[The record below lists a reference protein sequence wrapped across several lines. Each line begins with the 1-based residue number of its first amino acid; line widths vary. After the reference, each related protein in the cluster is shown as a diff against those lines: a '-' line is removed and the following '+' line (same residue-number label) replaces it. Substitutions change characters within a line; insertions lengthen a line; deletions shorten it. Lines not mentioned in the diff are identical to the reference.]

1 MTNRDLLA
9 LCWGNLRRR
18 KTRTALS
25 VIGVVVGVFAIVVMV
40 SIGFGLSESFSRQ
53 IESYGNLHT
62 IQIYNWGSG
71 VTDANGQQIALDD
84 KTIDKIGKIKGVT
97 GATPIL
103 NSDLNIGAGH
113 FKTQASIQ
121 GIRPDIMEKL
131 GYEVEA
137 GRLLNGGDKYS
148 LVFGKNVTYRFYDP
162 RKQESANWNADT
174 APVDVM
180 IEKIIITG
188 DWNYMT
194 RDEGTGDVKYEQ
206 FEAKAVGILAGE
218 NDESAYN
225 VYMDIDSLREIMEKN
240 QRAEGQTVS
249 TKKTYDQ
256 ALVYV
261 EDINLVSDIC
271 DTIKDSYGFQ
281 TYSLNDLLKQMQKTM
296 STIQLVLG
304 GIGAISLLVAAIG
317 IANTMVMSVYER
329 TREIG
334 VMKVIGASLTD
345 IKKMFLIEAGMIGF
359 LGGVFGLALSF
370 LVSTLMNTV
379 LMPIFSGVIG
389 GIAGGESSVI
399 SVIPWWVA
407 VGALAFAAFIGVIS
421 GYVPANRAMNLSVL
435 ESLKNE

>member
-1 MTNRDLLA
+1 MTNRDLFE

-40 SIGFGLSESFSRQ
+40 SIGFGLSETFSRQ
-53 IESYGNLHT
+53 IESFGNLHT
-62 IQIYNWGSG
+62 IQVYNWGGST
-71 VTDANGQQIALDD
+71 TDEYGQQISLDD
-84 KTIDKIGKIKGVT
+84 KTIDKIAKIEGVT

-103 NSDLNIGAGH
+103 SAYLNIGAGH

-121 GIRPDIMEKL
+121 GIRPDVMEKL
-131 GYEVEA
+131 GYDVET

-148 LVFGKNVTYRFYDP
+148 LVFGKNVTYRFFDP
-162 RKQESANWNADT
+162 RKQESANWNADS

-180 IEKIIITG
+180 MEKIILTG

-206 FEAKAVGILAGE
+206 FEAKAVGILASE

-256 ALVYV
+256 ALIYV
-261 EDINLVSDIC
+261 EDINLVSGIC

-281 TYSLNDLLKQMQKTM
+281 TYSLNDMLKEMQKTM

-329 TREIG
+329 TREIS

-345 IKKMFLIEAGMIGF
+345 IRKMFLFEAGMIGF
-359 LGGVFGLALSF
+359 LGGLFGLLLSF
-370 LVSTLMNTV
+370 IVSKLMNTV
-379 LMPIFSGVIG
+379 LLDVFAGFVG
-389 GIAGGESSVI
+389 GGEGAVVSI
-399 SVIPWWVA
+399 IPWWVA
-407 VGALAFAAFIGVIS
+407 IGALVFAALVGVIS

-435 ESLKNE
+435 EGLKNE

>member
-1 MTNRDLLA
+1 MTNRDLFE

-40 SIGFGLSESFSRQ
+40 SIGFGLSETFSRQ
-53 IESYGNLHT
+53 IESFGNLHT
-62 IQIYNWGSG
+62 IQVYNWGGST
-71 VTDANGQQIALDD
+71 TDEYGQQISLDD
-84 KTIDKIGKIKGVT
+84 KTIDKIAKIEGVT

-103 NSDLNIGAGH
+103 SAYLNIGAGH
-113 FKTQASIQ
+113 FTTQANIQ
-121 GIRPDIMEKL
+121 GIRPDVMEKL
-131 GYEVEA
+131 GYDVET

-148 LVFGKNVTYRFYDP
+148 LVFGKNVTYRFFDP
-162 RKQESANWNADT
+162 RKQESANWNADS

-180 IEKIIITG
+180 MEKIILTG

-206 FEAKAVGILAGE
+206 FEAKAVGILASE

-256 ALVYV
+256 ALIYV
-261 EDINLVSDIC
+261 EDINLVSGIC

-281 TYSLNDLLKQMQKTM
+281 TYSLNDMLKEMQKTM

-329 TREIG
+329 TREIS

-345 IKKMFLIEAGMIGF
+345 IRKMFLFEAGMIGF
-359 LGGVFGLALSF
+359 LGGLFGLLLSF
-370 LVSTLMNTV
+370 IVSKLMNTV
-379 LMPIFSGVIG
+379 LLDVFAGFVG
-389 GIAGGESSVI
+389 GGEGAVVSI
-399 SVIPWWVA
+399 IPWWVA
-407 VGALAFAAFIGVIS
+407 IGALVFAALVGVIS

-435 ESLKNE
+435 EGLKNE

>member
-1 MTNRDLLA
+1 MTNRDLFE

-40 SIGFGLSESFSRQ
+40 SIGFGLSETFSRQ
-53 IESYGNLHT
+53 IESFGNLHT
-62 IQIYNWGSG
+62 IQVYNWGGST
-71 VTDANGQQIALDD
+71 TDEYGQQISLDD
-84 KTIDKIGKIKGVT
+84 KTIDKIAKIEGVT

-103 NSDLNIGAGH
+103 SAYLNIGAGH
-113 FKTQASIQ
+113 FKTQANIQ
-121 GIRPDIMEKL
+121 GIRPDVMEKL
-131 GYEVEA
+131 GYDVET

-148 LVFGKNVTYRFYDP
+148 LVFGKNVTYRFFDP
-162 RKQESANWNADT
+162 RKQESANWNADS

-180 IEKIIITG
+180 MEKIILTG

-206 FEAKAVGILAGE
+206 FEAKAVGILASE

-256 ALVYV
+256 ALIYV
-261 EDINLVSDIC
+261 DDINLVSDIC

-281 TYSLNDLLKQMQKTM
+281 TYSLNDMLKEMQKTM

-345 IKKMFLIEAGMIGF
+345 IRKLFLFEAGMIGA
-359 LGGVFGLALSF
+359 LGGFFGLLLSF
-370 LVSTLMNTV
+370 IVSKLMNTV
-379 LMPIFSGVIG
+379 LLDAFAGFVG
-389 GIAGGESSVI
+389 GGEGAVVSI
-399 SVIPWWVA
+399 IPWWVA
-407 VGALAFAAFIGVIS
+407 VGALVFAALVGVVS